1 MRTLV
6 DIPEEDLS
14 LLNKL
19 SEAENISRA
28 ELVRQAISTYLAT
41 RKQSEQVAGFG
52 LWADHP
58 VDGLAYQ
65 KKIRREWK
73 G

>member
-1 MRTLV
+1 MRTLI

-19 SEAENISRA
+19 SEIKDMSRA
-28 ELVRQAISTYLAT
+28 ELVRQAISIYLEPHKLAE
-41 RKQSEQVAGFG
+41 RVDGFG
-52 LWADHP
+52 LWANRP

-65 KKIRREWK
+65 ERIRSEW
-73 G
+73 